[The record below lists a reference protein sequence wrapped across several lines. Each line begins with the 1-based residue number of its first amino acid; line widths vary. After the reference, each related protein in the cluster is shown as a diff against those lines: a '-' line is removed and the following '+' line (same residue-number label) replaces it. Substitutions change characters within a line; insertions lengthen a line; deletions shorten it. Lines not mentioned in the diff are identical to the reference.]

1 VSAITLTDLRI
12 WDGESF
18 VDANAIRVQ
27 DSKIVAIGDARDL
40 RADSQVVCYPGA
52 TAIPGLID
60 AHVHMVLDPQ
70 QKSPPGPDDLP
81 DQIAMRERA
90 RQMLAAGI
98 TTARDLGGGHWL
110 ELKLRDDINA
120 GLIPGPR
127 LLCAGQPITSPK
139 GHCHFWGGE
148 ADGIDAIGSVL
159 ARQLEHGVDLI
170 KIMATGGRMTGGSQP
185 LLPQFS
191 SKQIAA
197 VVAAAAA
204 AGLDVAA
211 HCHGTAGIQAAASA
225 GVATIEH
232 CSWLGSGGWASD
244 YQAATAQ
251 LIANRGIQV
260 SPTVNAGWQRML
272 GKPVGERVGQ
282 SLRAMIALGIPII
295 ASTDAGIPGVHHHQ
309 LPQALQVFAQLSG
322 TSAEYTLRSATSQAA
337 AGLKLDNITGRLMTG
352 LSADIVITD
361 GNPLEDLSS
370 LKDPVAV
377 WARGHSG

>member
-1 VSAITLTDLRI
+1 
-12 WDGESF
+12 
-18 VDANAIRVQ
+18 
-27 DSKIVAIGDARDL
+27 
-40 RADSQVVCYPGA
+40 
-52 TAIPGLID
+52 
-60 AHVHMVLDPQ
+60 
-70 QKSPPGPDDLP
+70 
-81 DQIAMRERA
+81 
-90 RQMLAAGI
+90 
-98 TTARDLGGGHWL
+98 
-110 ELKLRDDINA
+110 
-120 GLIPGPR
+120 
-127 LLCAGQPITSPK
+127 
-139 GHCHFWGGE
+139 
-148 ADGIDAIGSVL
+148 VL